1 MRPSSADPP
10 VKVGQ
15 DCILR
20 TGFQPVLVG
29 LFTNDPAGSPT
40 RPTLQVS
47 LARGSLQHLPCV
59 AHHRIPDP
67 HKRHG
72 FPSFIR
78 KIGYRVRNSLYSRF
92 GRFSGADL
100 CQLRIYV
107 ESF

>member
-1 MRPSSADPP
+1 

-20 TGFQPVLVG
+20 TGFQPVPVG

-40 RPTLQVS
+40 RPTLQVAFPRRYRNAS
-47 LARGSLQHLPCV
+47 GAS
-59 AHHRIPDP
+59 AAP
-67 HKRHG
+67 HKRRG
-72 FPSFIR
+72 FCAGIHR
-78 KIGYRVRNSLYSRF
+78 IGYRVRNSLYFRF
-92 GRFSGADL
+92 SRFSGAHL